1 MVKNSVV
8 SVFFGALL
16 ILLASSSVF
25 AETPA
30 NTNAFDAFT
39 FDKIGVGI
47 VLGEPD
53 GLTAKFWQD
62 SAHAIDLTLAYSV
75 SNFVVLNSDYL
86 WQFPDMLHGTEY
98 GNERI
103 FPYIG
108 VGGSLFISNE
118 SDRTDS
124 KFFTDNGSSVGF
136 GIRIPI
142 GAEWLPHKTPFG
154 VFAEVVP
161 GIGIIP
167 STFGFFQIG
176 IGARL
181 YL

>member
-1 MVKNSVV
+1 MVRNSFV
-8 SVFFGALL
+8 SVLLSALL
-16 ILLASSSVF
+16 VLSAASAY

-30 NTNAFDAFT
+30 ATNNYDAFT

-53 GLTAKFWQD
+53 GLTAKFWKD
-62 SAHAIDLTLAYSV
+62 STHAIDLSFAYSV

-86 WQFPDMLHGTEY
+86 WHFPDLTHGTEY

-103 FPYIG
+103 MPYIG
-108 VGGSLFISNE
+108 VGASIFISTE
-118 SDRTDS
+118 SDRTDN
-124 KFFTDNGSSVGF
+124 KFFTDNGSSMGL

-167 STFGFFQIG
+167 STFGFFQLG